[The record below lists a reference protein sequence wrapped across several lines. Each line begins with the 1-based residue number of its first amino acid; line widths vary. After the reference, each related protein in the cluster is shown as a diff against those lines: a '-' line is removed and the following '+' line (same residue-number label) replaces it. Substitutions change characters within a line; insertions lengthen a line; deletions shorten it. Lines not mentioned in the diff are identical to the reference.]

1 MLQGLV
7 GISATF
13 SRFQGLEEK
22 ENKMPLPSRDQTFAF
37 ANCRELLEKLDR
49 EIDRYRDVAGR
60 DEAEPEAL
68 FNLVNR
74 LKDSAFNAAVTAWHL
89 CDWVFNDMTVEQ
101 RQQLKFSRLADLQNY
116 VREKCRSL
124 HLCRQAATAS
134 KHWTVN
140 NHPDPEVEIIVTA
153 EERGWTVYFID
164 GGHKNNGEDVFQ
176 IALAFW
182 TNFIWHHGIAKA

>member
-1 MLQGLV
+1 
-7 GISATF
+7 
-13 SRFQGLEEK
+13 
-22 ENKMPLPSRDQTFAF
+22 MPLPSRDQTFAF
-37 ANCRELLEKLDR
+37 LNCRELLEKLDR

-68 FNLVNR
+68 FNLVNQ

-89 CDWVFNDMTVEQ
+89 CDWVFNDMTAEQ
-101 RQQLKFSRLADLQNY
+101 RKQFKFSKLSDLQNY
-116 VREKCRSL
+116 ARENCRAL

-140 NHPDPEVEIIVTA
+140 SHPDPDVEIIVTA

-164 GGHKNNGEDVFQ
+164 GAQKHYAEDVFQ
-176 IALAFW
+176 IVLAFW
-182 TNFIWHHGIAKA
+182 THFIRDHGIAKTSE